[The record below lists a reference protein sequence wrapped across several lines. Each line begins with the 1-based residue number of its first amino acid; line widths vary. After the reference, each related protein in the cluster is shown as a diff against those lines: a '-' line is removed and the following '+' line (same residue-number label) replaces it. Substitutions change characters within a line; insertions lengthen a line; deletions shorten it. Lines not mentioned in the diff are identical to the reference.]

1 MQLCGP
7 LQYNAAIQVF
17 YSLQETRRLLAAVV
31 KTCIAVVLHLCGS
44 LYSACAGRVWNVRP
58 TEWSCKKVSHQ
69 EFITNN
75 CIRQWRLFK
84 YFFTDTLSSKFAIRW
99 SLNMPQHLKRFV
111 MSSFEIL
118 MLDLNTNIL
127 QGSVATRLWCGEIFS
142 DHSAKNHDLRAF
154 L

>member
-1 MQLCGP
+1 
-7 LQYNAAIQVF
+7 
-17 YSLQETRRLLAAVV
+17 
-31 KTCIAVVLHLCGS
+31 
-44 LYSACAGRVWNVRP
+44 
-58 TEWSCKKVSHQ
+58 
-69 EFITNN
+69 
-75 CIRQWRLFK
+75 
-84 YFFTDTLSSKFAIRW
+84 
-99 SLNMPQHLKRFV
+99 MPQHLKRFV